1 MNDMSLITAINMA
14 IRLLAARMLSV
25 VSLLM
30 VFGLA
35 CWAMYV
41 QTPPSLIVAGGFAI
55 LIFLPIL
62 HKDGKQGD
70 NGGEQSTG

>member
-1 MNDMSLITAINMA
+1 MNDMSLIAAVNMA
-14 IRLLAARMLSV
+14 IRILAARMLSV

-35 CWAMYV
+35 CWAMYDKS
-41 QTPPSLIVAGGFAI
+41 PPSLIVAGGFAV

-62 HKDGKQGD
+62 MRDGKQGD
-70 NGGEQSTG
+70 SDA